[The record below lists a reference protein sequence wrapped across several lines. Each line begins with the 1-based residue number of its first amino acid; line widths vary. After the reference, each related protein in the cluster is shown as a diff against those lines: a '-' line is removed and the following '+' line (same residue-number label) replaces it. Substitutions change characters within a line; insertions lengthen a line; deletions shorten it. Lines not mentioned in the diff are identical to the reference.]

1 MSDAAP
7 GDEALIELA
16 NAVRRISAVAVGRPI
31 ADDVLRQAASV
42 LGGVADTLEAKAEN
56 SKRPRSQPTPS
67 TDPHDLFPTSPVIGP
82 ANPVAPPAEFWAVT
96 GENGMREIRGR
107 VIFGYPY
114 EGPPTCAHGGMIAA
128 LFDEMLGS
136 ANIIANHAGMT
147 GTLTVRYRKP
157 TPLLT
162 PLDLEARCTGTERR
176 KVFTWGGL
184 FHDGE
189 LLAEAD
195 GIFIS
200 MEPGRMLE
208 LVNRNQQE
216 ASAPVVD
223 AGFIELIGEAA
234 EKN

>member
-1 MSDAAP
+1 VSDAVS
-7 GDEALIELA
+7 GDAALIELA
-16 NAVRRISAVAVGRPI
+16 AAIRRINAVSVGRPI
-31 ADDVLRQAASV
+31 ADDALRQAAGA
-42 LGGVADTLEAKAEN
+42 LGGVADILEAEALD

-67 TDPHDLFPTSPVIGP
+67 MNPRDLFPTSPVIGQ
-82 ANPVAPPAEFWAVT
+82 ANPVAPPAEFWSVE
-96 GENGMREIRGR
+96 GENGVREIRGR
-107 VIFGYPY
+107 VFFDYPY
-114 EGPPTCAHGGMIAA
+114 EGPPTCVHGGMIAA

-162 PLDLEARCTGTERR
+162 PLQLEARCTGTERR
-176 KVFTWGGL
+176 KVFTWGGI

-200 MEPGRMLE
+200 VQPGRMLDI
-208 LVNRNQQE
+208 VTHNQQE
-216 ASAPVVD
+216 ASSPVID
-223 AGFIELIGEAA
+223 AGFIELIGDAA
-234 EKN
+234 ADT